1 MERKDLVRMAVDL
14 HNKTPQGNYSLDE
27 MNDILKKAVFGK
39 DYENYFENGKF
50 DIYRA
55 TRDGKIDYAL
65 IEQIITEGT
74 KRELDAASPILGY
87 IDWQNYAEGDTLSVK
102 LYRAPGMD
110 EAIQEDR
117 IDLSNVGEGD
127 YITVTVTLR
136 GAAAA

>member
-1 MERKDLVRMAVDL
+1 MERKDLVRMAIDV

-39 DYENYFENGKF
+39 DYENYIENGKF

-74 KRELDAASPILGY
+74 KRTLDAASPLLGY
-87 IDWQNYAEGDTLSVK
+87 IDWQNYAEGDT
-102 LYRAPGMD
+102 
-110 EAIQEDR
+110 
-117 IDLSNVGEGD
+117 GEFEIHDGNE
-127 YITVTVTLR
+127 TVR
-136 GAAAA
+136 REESCH